1 TPDPRPPAP
10 AVAVRGRRADGR
22 APRGA
27 RGQRDHPAHRRR
39 GCGAAQGRHR
49 RRVVPA
55 RERRPHAPD
64 PDRRHRVPLRIG
76 RLRRRDDRPSGL
88 LRVRG
93 APSQRRGEEPAP
105 SRPRHLDHL
114 GDTMNTNRRK
124 IGEFEVVE
132 FVDDGQIES
141 LRTKLDVD
149 VPLELHWTWEYGSEV
164 EELRALYERGKRGQ
178 WNAEEDLDWSI
189 PLPRDEWFQPR
200 IGASLLSSLLTE
212 MGADEATCREAAWDE
227 FSHLISQLLH
237 GEQAA
242 LQLCGQLVN
251 CCPTMDQKW
260 YAGSQVIDEVR
271 HVEVFSK
278 FLQRKMGVVHPI
290 EPTLKVLLDKLLAA
304 PTWQTKCL
312 GMQTL
317 FEGMGVGIMDLIQRT
332 NTNPLIKEIIHRVH
346 HDEARHAAFGILTMR
361 RLVRESDAEM
371 RIELE
376 DFAFSILATL
386 NANQQL
392 DMLHPL
398 GPKSALD
405 PEARRQAT
413 RPWGQWS
420 FVNSEPS
427 MQPA

>member
-1 TPDPRPPAP
+1 MKTIL
-10 AVAVRGRRADGR
+10 
-22 APRGA
+22 
-27 RGQRDHPAHRRR
+27 
-39 GCGAAQGRHR
+39 
-49 RRVVPA
+49 
-55 RERRPHAPD
+55 E
-64 PDRRHRVPLRIG
+64 
-76 RLRRRDDRPSGL
+76 S
-88 LRVRG
+88 
-93 APSQRRGEEPAP
+93 
-105 SRPRHLDHL
+105 
-114 GDTMNTNRRK
+114 NRRK

-132 FVDDGQIES
+132 FVDESQIEA

-278 FLQRKMGVVHPI
+278 FLHRKMGTVVPI
-290 EPTLKVLLDKLLAA
+290 DPTLKVLLDKLLAA

-317 FEGMGVGIMDLIQRT
+317 FEGMAVGIMDLVLRA
-332 NTNPLIKEIIHRVH
+332 NTNPLIGEIIRRVH
-346 HDEARHAAFGILTMR
+346 QDEARHAAFGILTMR
-361 RLVRESDAEM
+361 RLVRESDPET
-371 RIELE
+371 RVELE
-376 DFAFSILATL
+376 DFAFNILETL

-392 DMLHPL
+392 DMLHRF
-398 GPKSALD
+398 GPKYGLD
-405 PEARRQAT
+405 PEAVVQAT
-413 RPWGQWS
+413 HNWEQWS
-420 FVNSEPS
+420 FVNSEPYMHTVMPNLMRLGLIS
-427 MQPA
+427 ERTEHKYRERGMLHGEHLASPRSALPGV

>member
-1 TPDPRPPAP
+1 MKTIL
-10 AVAVRGRRADGR
+10 
-22 APRGA
+22 
-27 RGQRDHPAHRRR
+27 
-39 GCGAAQGRHR
+39 
-49 RRVVPA
+49 
-55 RERRPHAPD
+55 E
-64 PDRRHRVPLRIG
+64 
-76 RLRRRDDRPSGL
+76 S
-88 LRVRG
+88 
-93 APSQRRGEEPAP
+93 
-105 SRPRHLDHL
+105 
-114 GDTMNTNRRK
+114 NRRK
-124 IGEFEVVE
+124 IGEFEVIE
-132 FVDDGQIES
+132 FVDETQIEA

-278 FLQRKMGVVHPI
+278 FLERKMGVVHPI
-290 EPTLKVLLDKLLAA
+290 DPTLKVLLDKLLAA

-317 FEGMGVGIMDLIQRT
+317 FEGMAVGIMDLVQRT

-346 HDEARHAAFGILTMR
+346 QDEARHAAFGVLTMR
-361 RLVRESDAEM
+361 RLVRESDPETVM
-371 RIELE
+371 ELE
-376 DFAFSILATL
+376 DFAFNILETL

-392 DMLHPL
+392 DMLHRF
-398 GPKSALD
+398 GPKYGLD
-405 PEARRQAT
+405 PEAVVQSVHS
-413 RPWGQWS
+413 WEQWS
-420 FVNSEPS
+420 FVNSEPY
-427 MQPA
+427 MHTVMPNLLRLGLITERTEHKYRERGMLFGEYENGRPVVADA